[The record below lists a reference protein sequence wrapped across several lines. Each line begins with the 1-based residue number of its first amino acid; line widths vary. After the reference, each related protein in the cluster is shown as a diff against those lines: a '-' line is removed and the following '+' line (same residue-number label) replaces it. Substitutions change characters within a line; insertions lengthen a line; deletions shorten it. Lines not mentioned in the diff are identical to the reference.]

1 MTQRWLKHVDD
12 GFIFGWSPYLAVHP
26 QLVEVTEEEAFPE
39 KFVPKKLVRKA
50 ATSSKKPLDVS
61 TDDIPEEPAYSS
73 PELEADASRDL
84 PE

>member
-1 MTQRWLKHVDD
+1 MTRWLKHADD
-12 GFIFGWSPYLAVHP
+12 GYIFPWREDLAQHP
-26 QLVEVTEEEAFPE
+26 KLTEVTEEEAFPE
-39 KFVPKKLVRKA
+39 KFAPKKLIKR
-50 ATSSKKPLDVS
+50 ATSKKKKPLNVS